1 MNNKLKQFIKESE
14 NGKIF
19 SATFIKKDG
28 TERRMNARR
37 GVSKGIT
44 GQGMSFDPMSKG
56 LLVVFDMQKLA
67 YRMINLFTLKQVNI
81 NGKQIKL

>member
-1 MNNKLKQFIKESE
+1 
-14 NGKIF
+14 
-19 SATFIKKDG
+19 
-28 TERRMNARR
+28 MNARR

-67 YRMINLFTLKQVNI
+67 YRMINLLTLKQVNI

>member
-1 MNNKLKQFIKESE
+1 MNKKLKQFIKESE

-19 SATFIKKDG
+19 SATFTKKDG

-44 GQGMSFDPMSKG
+44 GQGMARQCED
-56 LLVVFDMQKLA
+56 
-67 YRMINLFTLKQVNI
+67 R
-81 NGKQIKL
+81 GKCRQLMAPQCSARTPTPV